1 MIRRDFFRQS
11 LFAAGSAYTVGRA
24 PLAPLQAVAQDV
36 PALDVTRYVSQF
48 IVETEFEEIPEDA
61 MANGKK
67 HVLDGFGLA
76 VSGSASEMGPRM
88 RQYLRTL
95 GFEGGTASVIG
106 SAMKVPAGFA
116 ALANGVSIHAHDFDD
131 TGGNGH
137 PTVTVLPPA
146 FALSEAGRRSGR
158 DLLLAYHIG
167 VEVES
172 RLAAAVAGD
181 NNAFHGTPLYGS
193 FGSAAACARLRGL
206 DATQTANALG
216 IVATRGAGLRAN
228 FGTMTKP
235 LQVGSASS
243 AGVEAAELAS
253 LGWTAATD
261 IIEAPLGF
269 FKATGG
275 QVNADAVLNRL
286 GRPWAFS
293 TGFTIKRFPCGAI
306 QQAVMEEV
314 LRVATRIDLRAD
326 DVEKVEVGGTAGTV
340 TTLFRHRPTTGLHAK
355 FSMEFAVS
363 ILILDRQAGL
373 TQFSDEVVRRRD
385 VQDLVRRVTFSA
397 DVDAAREGFS
407 LKIYLR
413 DGTVLS
419 SRAPPARGHVRNP
432 MSYEE
437 VAAKFRENAA
447 YARWPAAKTES
458 VIDLVRSLDRVAD
471 MGGLTAALTV

>member
-11 LFAAGSAYTVGRA
+11 LFPAGSAYTVGRA

-181 NNAFHGTPLYGS
+181 NNAFHGTAPVWVLWQRGGLRKAARPRRDTNGECVGNRRHSGS
-193 FGSAAACARLRGL
+193 GTSRQFRHDDEAAAGWIR
-206 DATQTANALG
+206 
-216 IVATRGAGLRAN
+216 
-228 FGTMTKP
+228 
-235 LQVGSASS
+235 
-243 AGVEAAELAS
+243 VE
-253 LGWTAATD
+253 
-261 IIEAPLGF
+261 
-269 FKATGG
+269 
-275 QVNADAVLNRL
+275 
-286 GRPWAFS
+286 
-293 TGFTIKRFPCGAI
+293 
-306 QQAVMEEV
+306 
-314 LRVATRIDLRAD
+314 
-326 DVEKVEVGGTAGTV
+326 
-340 TTLFRHRPTTGLHAK
+340 
-355 FSMEFAVS
+355 
-363 ILILDRQAGL
+363 
-373 TQFSDEVVRRRD
+373 RRR
-385 VQDLVRRVTFSA
+385 
-397 DVDAAREGFS
+397 
-407 LKIYLR
+407 
-413 DGTVLS
+413 
-419 SRAPPARGHVRNP
+419 
-432 MSYEE
+432 
-437 VAAKFRENAA
+437 
-447 YARWPAAKTES
+447 
-458 VIDLVRSLDRVAD
+458 
-471 MGGLTAALTV
+471 